1 MDFEQC
7 LRGSRRI
14 LMEGALGERLKGAFG
29 LTPDPDIALAATID
43 APAGREALAA
53 LWGEYIA
60 IAKAHGLPLLTAT
73 PTRRANRERVA
84 RAGRDASVL
93 RDNATFLRAI
103 QAASG
108 IEMYAG
114 GLMGCK
120 GDAYTG
126 QGALSAAQAR
136 AFHRWQAEALAGAG
150 LDYLYAGIM
159 PTLPEALGM
168 AQAMGDTGLPY
179 IISFTIQKDGRLID
193 GTAVDAAIGAID
205 EGTARP
211 PVCYM
216 TNCVHPD
223 IALQALEQPF
233 NRTERVRARFWGIQ
247 ANASPLPYDQL
258 DGAAN
263 PRNAPPGQLAEAM
276 IRLRDAA
283 GLRILGGC
291 CGTDGTYMEAIARRM

>member
-1 MDFEQC
+1 MDFERC
-7 LRGSRRI
+7 VRGSRRI
-14 LMEGALGERLKGAFG
+14 LMEGALGERLKGEYG
-29 LTPDPDIALAATID
+29 LTPDPDIALAAVID
-43 APAGREALAA
+43 TPAGREALAA

-60 IAKAHGLPLLTAT
+60 IAKAHGLPLLAAT
-73 PTRRANRERVA
+73 PTRRANRERIA

-93 RDNATFLRAI
+93 RDNAAFLRAI
-103 QAASG
+103 QADSG

-126 QGALSAAQAR
+126 QGALDADQAR
-136 AFHRWQAEALAGAG
+136 AFHAWQAQALATAG
-150 LDYLYAGIM
+150 VDFLFAGIM

-168 AQAMGDTGLPY
+168 ARAMGDTGLPY
-179 IISFTIQKDGRLID
+179 IISFTLRGDGRLID
-193 GTAVDAAIGAID
+193 GTAVDAAIGTID
-205 EGTARP
+205 GGTARP

-223 IALQALEQPF
+223 IALRALQAPF
-233 NRTERVRARFWGIQ
+233 NRTDRVRARFWGIQ

-258 DGAAN
+258 EGVAN
-263 PRNAPPGQLAEAM
+263 PQNSPPEQLAQAM

-291 CGTDGTYMEAIARRM
+291 CGTDGNYMEAIARRM